1 MTYNLFIYEVN
12 DLWPKPKSGD
22 EDPTRVFIPLI
33 CQKDRTGDDIS
44 HHPLSAYFN
53 VPLLAASTI
62 ALLA

>member
-12 DLWPKPKSGD
+12 DLWPKPKVGMKTHQESSS
-22 EDPTRVFIPLI
+22 PL